1 MTVNLYLFVFNY
13 SMEIGSLLLLGLVG
27 IILLFLL
34 SGIRIVR
41 EYERGVIFRLGRLVG
56 ARGPGLFYVIPIIE
70 NMVIVDLRTVT
81 YDVPTQEV
89 VTRDNVTVRVNAV
102 VYYRVVDPEKAV
114 TEVVDYRFATAQI
127 AQTTLRSVIG
137 QAELDELLSEREK
150 LNVKL
155 QQIIDEATNPW
166 GIKVTAVEIKDVELP
181 EEMRRIMAMQAEAE
195 RERRAKIIRADG
207 ELQASQ
213 KLLEAAKVLEQSRGA
228 MMLRILQTLN
238 EVASDQAN
246 TIVLPIPVEILEYF
260 RRKNSGN

>member
-1 MTVNLYLFVFNY
+1 MDV
-13 SMEIGSLLLLGLVG
+13 LGLIG
-27 IILLFLL
+27 IGLGIVALLFLL
-34 SGIRIVR
+34 SGIRIVK

-56 ARGPGLFYVIPIIE
+56 ARGPGIFYVIPIVE
-70 NMVIVDLRTVT
+70 SMVVVDLRTST

-89 VTRDNVTVRVNAV
+89 VTKDNVTVRVNAV

-137 QAELDELLSEREK
+137 QTELDELLSEREK
-150 LNVKL
+150 INVRL

-207 ELQASQ
+207 ELQASK
-213 KLLEAAKVLEQSRGA
+213 KLLEASKVLEQSKVA

-238 EVASDQAN
+238 EVASEQAN
-246 TIVLPIPVEILEYF
+246 TIVLPIPIEILEYF
-260 RRKNSGN
+260 KRKD

>member
-1 MTVNLYLFVFNY
+1 
-13 SMEIGSLLLLGLVG
+13 
-27 IILLFLL
+27 
-34 SGIRIVR
+34 
-41 EYERGVIFRLGRLVG
+41 
-56 ARGPGLFYVIPIIE
+56 
-70 NMVIVDLRTVT
+70 MVIVDLRTVT

-102 VYYRVVDPEKAV
+102 VYYRVVDPEKDV

-150 LNVKL
+150 LNIKL

-166 GIKVTAVEIKDVELP
+166 GVKVTAVEIKDVELP

-207 ELQASQ
+207 VLQASQ
-213 KLLEAAKVLEQSRGA
+213 KLLEAAKVLEQSK
-228 MMLRILQTLN
+228 LDEKRI
-238 EVASDQAN
+238 ER
-246 TIVLPIPVEILEYF
+246 I
-260 RRKNSGN
+260 

>member
-1 MTVNLYLFVFNY
+1 MDV
-13 SMEIGSLLLLGLVG
+13 GSLILLGLVG

-34 SGIRIVR
+34 SGIRIVK

-56 ARGPGLFYVIPIIE
+56 ARGPGIFYVIPIIE
-70 NMVIVDLRTVT
+70 SMVVVDLRTAT

-114 TEVVDYRFATAQI
+114 TEVLDYRFATSQI

-137 QAELDELLSEREK
+137 QAELDEILSERERI
-150 LNVKL
+150 NVQL

-181 EEMRRIMAMQAEAE
+181 EEMRRVMAMQAEAE

-207 ELQASQ
+207 ELQASK
-213 KLLEAAKVLEQSRGA
+213 KLLEASKVLEQSNSA

-246 TIVLPIPVEILEYF
+246 TIILPIPVEILEYF
-260 RRKNSGN
+260 RGRR